1 LPDFLTSPLN
11 ALAAVI
17 PQTKKR
23 PQRCAP
29 PRPPVSNL
37 DWVVCQPMSAPLKLY
52 AGFTDSSRPNLQYQI
67 KQR

>member
-17 PQTKKR
+17 PQAKKR
-23 PQRCAP
+23 PQRCVP

-67 KQR
+67 R